1 MMRNKNLRTCLVV
14 CGIILLLATAI
25 TGCGSPA
32 ADPVEQPGET
42 PAPAQTI
49 NIDASLFV
57 PEGDIFA
64 IPFKWWMEEVESR
77 TEGRVQIT
85 PYYAGSLATIFET
98 LDAVRDGSI
107 DMGLT
112 AASATSGEITELAIM
127 EPISAYGQD
136 IADPDRSEA
145 LYEAAHPIV
154 AEIFAQRNT
163 ELLFWGPCST
173 QNFTVHTDRFL
184 IEPEHYRG
192 QTIRGAGRWQ
202 AEQIAALGASAI
214 SIDPS
219 ELYVGLQQGTLDG
232 AIQIA
237 GLTLSGRLYEVA
249 PYMVSLNMPQN
260 TIYFIINNDVWNE
273 IPEADR
279 DIIKEVSREASV
291 RMARDISAAEI
302 QAIAQLKEEGAEVY
316 ELSEGERQAYYDAFK
331 PVFDDI
337 ENISSSSPE
346 GEQLVEIMRD
356 FRDF

>member
-1 MMRNKNLRTCLVV
+1 MMRNKNLRTWLVV
-14 CGIILLLATAI
+14 CGTILLLAAAI
-25 TGCGSPA
+25 SGCGSPA
-32 ADPVEQPGET
+32 ADPEDE
-42 PAPAQTI
+42 APAQTI

-64 IPFKWWMEEVESR
+64 IPFKWWMDEVESR

-85 PYYAGSLATIFET
+85 PHYAGSLVTIFET
-98 LDAVRDGSI
+98 LDAVRDGSV

-112 AASATSGEITELAIM
+112 AASATSGELEELAIM
-127 EPISAYGQD
+127 EPICAYGQD
-136 IADPDRSEA
+136 IDDPDRSEA
-145 LYEAAHPIV
+145 LYEAAHPVI
-154 AEIFAQRNT
+154 AEVFAQRNT
-163 ELLFWGPCST
+163 KLLFWGPCST
-173 QNFTVHTDRFL
+173 QNFTVHTDRLL
-184 IEPEHYRG
+184 IEPEDYQG

-260 TIYFIINNDVWNE
+260 TIYFIINDDVWNE

-279 DIIKEVSREASV
+279 DIIEEVSREASV
-291 RMARDISAAEI
+291 RMAGDISAAEI
-302 QAIAQLKEEGAEVY
+302 EAVEQLREEGAEIY
-316 ELSEGERQAYYDAFK
+316 ELSEGERQAYYDTFE
-331 PVFDDI
+331 PVFDTI
-337 ENISSSSPE
+337 ETISSTSPE
-346 GEQLVEIMRD
+346 GEQLVEIMRE